1 VVMLDRRKLAVP
13 LFAQAGAFVVV
24 LVIGGFTGHAAPKAP
39 SQGTGVS
46 ASPSRTASSTGS
58 PAATRGPAVK
68 LSVKVTESGTNGLS
82 EAGDTVV
89 GSQVRVLQS
98 GSLTSVASG
107 TLSSSGGVSTAQE
120 FAANVPAGQY
130 QVCVDPPIGW
140 GSAVHSTQVLA
151 GWICSAADLRHG
163 PQVVTFRLVPQ
174 IPQAGQ

>member
-1 VVMLDRRKLAVP
+1 
-13 LFAQAGAFVVV
+13 
-24 LVIGGFTGHAAPKAP
+24 
-39 SQGTGVS
+39 
-46 ASPSRTASSTGS
+46 
-58 PAATRGPAVK
+58 VK